1 MNPLDDGEGVEEEQK
16 ERERNWYPELD
27 IHPDE
32 GGLPLPENP
41 MITHSMAT
49 CIAMGESQ
57 VLQMNAIIDGTE
69 TNARQSRVVFTDQ
82 SPPCQE
88 PFTQQFVTN
97 SSNNDEEEKSSALW
111 PP

>member
-1 MNPLDDGEGVEEEQK
+1 MNPLDLGEEGDEEQK

-49 CIAMGESQ
+49 LIALGESQ
-57 VLQMNAIIDGTE
+57 TLQMNGLNDVTD
-69 TNARQSRVVFTDQ
+69 THARQSRVVFSDY
-82 SPPCQE
+82 SAPCQD
-88 PFTQQFVTN
+88 PFTQQFVTD
-97 SSNNDEEEKSSALW
+97 SSNDGEEEKSSAIW